1 MKELF
6 LIVFI
11 ILFVVLF
18 ISLLM
23 RKKYSPIHSVHHSPL
38 IIGHRGAS
46 GYCPENT
53 MASYYKAIEM
63 GVDFLEVDIHLS
75 KDGVLVVHH
84 DPTLDRTT
92 DGKGNLRDYTAAE
105 LLKLDAGSW
114 FHSRFKNERIPLLS
128 EVLKTFL
135 SDDIGILIEIKH
147 PSLYPGI
154 EKKLAEELVKCSV
167 GSIGKNKVMIHSFD
181 LNSMRTF
188 HNLLP
193 DIPVGLL
200 IKRHISDQKLKEI
213 SEFASFVNP
222 KQTML
227 NQNLKTRIQKQGM
240 KVFTWTVNNK
250 KQIKLFNQ
258 MELDGIISDFPDYFA
273 SRQK

>member
-23 RKKYSPIHSVHHSPL
+23 RKKYSPIHSGYHSPL

-92 DGKGNLRDYTAAE
+92 NGKGNLRDYTAAE

-135 SDDIGILIEIKH
+135 SDDIGIIIEIKH
-147 PSLYPGI
+147 PTLYPGI
-154 EKKLAEELVKCSV
+154 EKKLAEELVKSSV

-181 LNSMRTF
+181 INSMRNF
-188 HNLLP
+188 HSILP

-200 IKRHISDQKLKEI
+200 IKRRISDQKLKEI
-213 SEFASFVNP
+213 SEFVSFVNP

-227 NQNLKTRIQKQGM
+227 DQNLKTRIQKQGM

-258 MELDGIISDFPDYFA
+258 MELDGIISDFPDYFT